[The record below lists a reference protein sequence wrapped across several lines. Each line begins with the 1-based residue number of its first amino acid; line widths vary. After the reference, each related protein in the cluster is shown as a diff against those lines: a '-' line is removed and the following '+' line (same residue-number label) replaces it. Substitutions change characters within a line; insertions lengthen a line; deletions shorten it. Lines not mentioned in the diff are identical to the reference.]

1 MALAFRG
8 RRWLIA
14 SAFVA
19 AAGLCF
25 SAAPAAVEMS
35 TGIRYVIPAGSADDC
50 SAKAK
55 TALNAYLQNATEQVS
70 GSGEWIASGPQGV
83 TGPSTA
89 SAVVRCFPVGKGYVV
104 TFTCVVQIPGNP
116 YPADALCLDVAH
128 NFSGKP
134 VKPLPSP
141 TPLPTGCTTANLVG
155 TWVADDKPTLTLTD
169 GRQWRR
175 HRQRR
180 RFGELGLIWK
190 HRHAYVLR
198 HAHDDDHRR
207 RQTHPR
213 RRLQLYAKVL
223 SEPPP

>member
-1 MALAFRG
+1 MFAGAF
-8 RRWLIA
+8 I
-14 SAFVA
+14 A
-19 AAGLCF
+19 AAGLCA

-35 TGIRYVIPAGSADDC
+35 TGIRYVIPTGSADDC

-55 TALNAYLQNATEQVS
+55 TALNAYLQNATEQVT

-155 TWVADDKPTLTLTD
+155 TWVADDKPTLTLQMDVNGGVTD
-169 GRQWRR
+169 SDGVSGNW
-175 HRQRR
+175 
-180 RFGELGLIWK
+180 GLYGNTVTLTYYGTHTMTITADGK
-190 HRHAYVLR
+190 HIHGGGYSFTR
-198 HAHDDDHRR
+198 
-207 RQTHPR
+207 
-213 RRLQLYAKVL
+213 KC
-223 SEPPP
+223 

>member
-1 MALAFRG
+1 MALASRG

-25 SAAPAAVEMS
+25 SVAPAAVEMS

-155 TWVADDKPTLTLTD
+155 TWAADDKPTLTLQMDVNGGVTD
-169 GRQWRR
+169 SDGVSGNW
-175 HRQRR
+175 
-180 RFGELGLIWK
+180 GLYGNTVTLTYYGTHTMTITADGK
-190 HRHAYVLR
+190 HIHGGGYSFTR
-198 HAHDDDHRR
+198 
-207 RQTHPR
+207 
-213 RRLQLYAKVL
+213 KC
-223 SEPPP
+223 